1 MKVSNKMNLP
11 LDGLNL
17 ESLMETLF
25 YREEFLSI
33 ASHELKTPLT
43 SIKLQTQVFRRN
55 SKKEKNTS
63 YSKEK
68 VDRLVDQ
75 IDIQS
80 TRLIKIID
88 DMLDISRIRTGQLV
102 MTKTKFNLSEVVEEL
117 LPAQISSKIESNI
130 FINGDRERIIQ
141 AMSVI
146 LNNAARY
153 GRGLPIK
160 VRLVQRKTK
169 IIFSVQDQGYGIS
182 PEDQKRIFQRFQRAV
197 PASEVSGIGLGLF
210 IANEIV
216 ESHNGKIIVK
226 SEIGQGSTFK
236 VNFKREESL

>member
-43 SIKLQTQVFRRN
+43 SIKLHTQVFKRN
-55 SKKEKNTS
+55 SS

-75 IDIQS
+75 IDTQS

-117 LPAQISSKIESNI
+117 LPAQIVSEIESNVL
-130 FINGDRERIIQ
+130 INGDRERIVQ

-153 GRGLPIK
+153 GRDLPIR
-160 VRLVQRKTK
+160 VSLVQRKTK

-182 PEDQKRIFQRFQRAV
+182 PEDQKRIFHRFQRAV

-210 IANEIV
+210 IAREIV
-216 ESHNGKIIVK
+216 EAHNGKITVK

-236 VNFKREESL
+236 INFKREESL

>member
-43 SIKLQTQVFRRN
+43 SIKLQTQVFKRN
-55 SKKEKNTS
+55 SS
-63 YSKEK
+63 YTKEK

-80 TRLIKIID
+80 SRLIKIID

-102 MTKTKFNLSEVVEEL
+102 MTKNKFNLSEVVKEL
-117 LPAQISSKIESNI
+117 LPAHITSEIEANI

-141 AMSVI
+141 VMSVI

-153 GRGLPIK
+153 GRDLPIR
-160 VRLVQRKTK
+160 VSLVQRKTK

-182 PEDQKRIFQRFQRAV
+182 SEDQKRIFHRFQRAV

-210 IANEIV
+210 IAKEIV
-216 ESHNGKIIVK
+216 EAHNGKITVK
-226 SEIGQGSTFK
+226 SEVGKGSTFK
-236 VNFKREESL
+236 VNFKREESP

>member
-43 SIKLQTQVFRRN
+43 SIKLHTQVFKRN
-55 SKKEKNTS
+55 SS

-117 LPAQISSKIESNI
+117 LPAQISSEIESNI

-141 AMSVI
+141 AISVI

-153 GRGLPIK
+153 GRGLPIR

>member
-43 SIKLQTQVFRRN
+43 SIKLHTQVFKRN
-55 SKKEKNTS
+55 SS

-75 IDIQS
+75 IDFQS

-117 LPAQISSKIESNI
+117 LPAQIISEIETNI
-130 FINGDRERIIQ
+130 LINGDRERIVQ
-141 AMSVI
+141 AMRVI

-153 GRGLPIK
+153 GRDLPIR
-160 VRLVQRKTK
+160 VSLVKRKTK

-210 IANEIV
+210 IAKEIV
-216 ESHNGKIIVK
+216 EAHNGKIIVK

-236 VNFKREESL
+236 INFKREESI

>member
-43 SIKLQTQVFRRN
+43 SIKLHTQVFKRN
-55 SKKEKNTS
+55 SS

-75 IDIQS
+75 IDTQS

-88 DMLDISRIRTGQLV
+88 GMLDISRIRTGQLV
-102 MTKTKFNLSEVVEEL
+102 MTKNKFNLSEVVKEL
-117 LPAQISSKIESNI
+117 LPAHISSEIEANI

-141 AMSVI
+141 VMSVI

-153 GRGLPIK
+153 GRDLPIR
-160 VRLVQRKTK
+160 VSLVQRKTK

-210 IANEIV
+210 IAKEIV
-216 ESHNGKIIVK
+216 EAHNGKITVK

>member
-43 SIKLQTQVFRRN
+43 SIKLHTQVFKRN
-55 SKKEKNTS
+55 SS

-117 LPAQISSKIESNI
+117 LAAQISSKIESNI

-141 AMSVI
+141 AISVI

-153 GRGLPIK
+153 GRGLPIR

>member
-43 SIKLQTQVFRRN
+43 SIKLHTQVFKRN
-55 SKKEKNTS
+55 SS

-75 IDIQS
+75 IDTQS

-88 DMLDISRIRTGQLV
+88 GMLDISRIRTGQLV
-102 MTKTKFNLSEVVEEL
+102 MTKNKFNLSEVVKEL
-117 LPAQISSKIESNI
+117 LPAHISSEIEANI

-141 AMSVI
+141 VMNVI

-153 GRGLPIK
+153 GRDLPIR
-160 VRLVQRKTK
+160 VSLVQRKTK
-169 IIFSVQDQGYGIS
+169 ITFSVQDQGYGIS

-210 IANEIV
+210 IAKEIV
-216 ESHNGKIIVK
+216 EAHNGKITVK

>member
-43 SIKLQTQVFRRN
+43 SIKLQTQVFKRN
-55 SKKEKNTS
+55 SS

-75 IDIQS
+75 IDTQS

-117 LPAQISSKIESNI
+117 LPAQIVSEIESNVL
-130 FINGDRERIIQ
+130 INGDRERIIQ
-141 AMSVI
+141 VMSVI

-153 GRGLPIK
+153 GRDLPIR
-160 VRLVQRKTK
+160 VSLVQRKTK

-182 PEDQKRIFQRFQRAV
+182 PEDQKRIFHRFQRAV

-210 IANEIV
+210 IAREIV
-216 ESHNGKIIVK
+216 EAHNGKITVK

-236 VNFKREESL
+236 INFKREESP

>member
-43 SIKLQTQVFRRN
+43 SIKLQTQVFKRN

-117 LPAQISSKIESNI
+117 LPAQISSKIESKI

-141 AMSVI
+141 AISVI

-153 GRGLPIK
+153 GRGLPIR

>member
-43 SIKLQTQVFRRN
+43 SIKLHTQVFKRN
-55 SKKEKNTS
+55 SS

-75 IDIQS
+75 IDAQS

-88 DMLDISRIRTGQLV
+88 GMLDISRIRTGQLV
-102 MTKTKFNLSEVVEEL
+102 MTKNKFNLSEVVKEL
-117 LPAQISSKIESNI
+117 LPAHISSEIEANI

-141 AMSVI
+141 VMSVI

-153 GRGLPIK
+153 GRDLPIR
-160 VRLVQRKTK
+160 VSLVQRKTK
-169 IIFSVQDQGYGIS
+169 ITFSVQDQGYGIS

-210 IANEIV
+210 IAKEIV
-216 ESHNGKIIVK
+216 EAHNGKITVK